1 VCCCLCCRDTVD
13 GRSCERTATT
23 AGFTVI
29 SVLRLTRESTQE
41 RIIPVN
47 TRTGNR
53 FEDDDVFIVHALHKY
68 CTGTVLGHG
77 VVIASCVMR
86 PRTRTLAYSTVLYST
101 VLYCTVMYSTVQYST
116 VLQYSCTSSDYD
128 LLLQLRW

>member
-1 VCCCLCCRDTVD
+1 MAGLVNVQPPLPDSLSFLSFTTY
-13 GRSCERTATT
+13 EREH
-23 AGFTVI
+23 
-29 SVLRLTRESTQE
+29 TRENNT
-41 RIIPVN
+41 VN

-86 PRTRTLAYSTVLYST
+86 PRTRTLAYSTVL
-101 VLYCTVMYSTVQYST
+101 
-116 VLQYSCTSSDYD
+116 QYSCTSSDYD